1 MDVCIFIGCFLLL
14 LTDPQA
20 SGKEDEVVSNK
31 HLAVISRDHLTQWE
45 KLHPFL
51 GLSRAQKKKI
61 ARSYPGDYGLQKQEC
76 LEVWKEERG
85 REATYRALISAAEE
99 ARDKELA
106 DNIRDMSKKT

>member
-1 MDVCIFIGCFLLL
+1 MLSLVRERKRKRKEEEDDEI
-14 LTDPQA
+14 
-20 SGKEDEVVSNK
+20 SGRD
-31 HLAVISRDHLTQWE
+31 LAVIARDHLTQWE

-51 GLSRAQKKKI
+51 GLNRAQKKEI

-99 ARDKELA
+99 AKDQQLA
-106 DNIRDMSKKT
+106 DNIRDMLGE

>member
-1 MDVCIFIGCFLLL
+1 M
-14 LTDPQA
+14 
-20 SGKEDEVVSNK
+20 
-31 HLAVISRDHLTQWE
+31 AVISRDHLTAVGETPTFWDSTE
-45 KLHPFL
+45 LED
-51 GLSRAQKKKI
+51 KI

-85 REATYRALISAAEE
+85 ERHVPSLISAAEE

>member
-1 MDVCIFIGCFLLL
+1 MSISYFTSPCAAV
-14 LTDPQA
+14 
-20 SGKEDEVVSNK
+20 SGKKKKDDEISDRD
-31 HLAVISRDHLTQWE
+31 LAVIARDYLTDWE

-51 GLSRAQKKKI
+51 GLNRAQKKEI
-61 ARSYPGDYGLQKQEC
+61 ARSYPADYGLQKQEC

-106 DNIRDMSKKT
+106 DNIRDMLEKT